1 MKLPNPPAEY
11 DASTERARNRLLTA
25 ELEQVRRRGQDL
37 ELRTGERLILSS
49 PDGARWA
56 LTVDNAGVISAVAL

>member
-1 MKLPNPPAEY
+1 MRLPNPPAEY

-25 ELEQVRRRGQDL
+25 EFEQMRRRGQDL
-37 ELRTGERLILSS
+37 ELRAERLILSS